1 MISAKDYAAKK
12 NVSYEAVRK
21 QLTRYKEE
29 LQNHITVRNRTR
41 YLDDYAVNFLDQKR
55 AASPIIIVQ
64 TTKDEEIDRLKAENA
79 ELNRKIT
86 AQAEAIAALAQWKA
100 ENAMA
105 VAVTENQKLL
115 LEQKDLSIQG
125 LNKQILTYRVEVG
138 ELKTAKEAAEN
149 HAENLQAFLAGAE
162 ERAVQLEG
170 EVSEL
175 TEKLQNERS
184 DAARERLELQNQ
196 LELLEIQHQRKLEQE
211 QLKCEQQ
218 VAVASNEWK
227 KKGILER
234 LFKK

>member
-29 LQNHITVRNRTR
+29 LQNHITVRNRPR

-105 VAVTENQKLL
+105 VAVAENQKLL
-115 LEQKDLSIQG
+115 LEQKDLSIQE
-125 LNKQILTYRVEVG
+125 LNKQILTYRVEAG
-138 ELKTAKEAAEN
+138 ELKTAKAAAEH
-149 HAENLQAFLAGAE
+149 HAENLQAFLDGAE
-162 ERAVQLEG
+162 ERADQLEV
-170 EVSEL
+170 EAHKL
-175 TEKLQNERS
+175 TEQLQNERS
-184 DAARERLELQNQ
+184 DAEKERLEHQNQ
-196 LELLEIQHQRKLEQE
+196 LEQLETQHQTELLLEREK
-211 QLKCEQQ
+211 
-218 VAVASNEWK
+218 WK
-227 KKGILER
+227 DKSLFER